1 MTGKIQK
8 QINDAEKLKEACSL
22 SLEERAQLID
32 EAILEIHSK
41 NGDFLEAFKMPINS
55 FRGMYQ
61 VYVLFRQVDEL
72 MKKLHVVQNNS
83 DWNRKQ
89 LNVKRYS
96 VNVKKL
102 FKLCG

>member
-41 NGDFLEAFKMPINS
+41 NGDFLEAFKMTINS

-72 MKKLHVVQNNS
+72 INKKCTEEVARRAEQFRLEQEAAK
-83 DWNRKQ
+83 RKK
-89 LNVKRYS
+89 V
-96 VNVKKL
+96 
-102 FKLCG
+102 

>member
-32 EAILEIHSK
+32 ETILEIHSK

-72 MKKLHVVQNNS
+72 INKKCTEEVARRAEQFRLEQEAAK
-83 DWNRKQ
+83 RKK
-89 LNVKRYS
+89 V
-96 VNVKKL
+96 
-102 FKLCG
+102 